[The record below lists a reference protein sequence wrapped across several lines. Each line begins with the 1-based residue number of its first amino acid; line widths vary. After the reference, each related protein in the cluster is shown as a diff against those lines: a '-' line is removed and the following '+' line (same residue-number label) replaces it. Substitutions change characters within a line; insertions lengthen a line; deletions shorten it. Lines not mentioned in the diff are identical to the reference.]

1 MGLYSQY
8 LLPRLTHF
16 TMGQAQLAPYR
27 RRVVVGARGRVL
39 ELGIGSGRNLP
50 FYGDTVDD
58 IIGID
63 PSREMLALAQ
73 PTLSAFATKVT
84 LLAQSAESLPLQD
97 RSIDT
102 VVVTWSLCSM
112 PDPGAALREA
122 RRVLKPEGEL
132 RFVEHGL
139 APDPSVRKWQ
149 HRLTPVWSYCAGG
162 CHLDRKMDNLIRA
175 AGFEIG
181 ALAAGYARGPRFAAY
196 MYEGSAKP

>member
-8 LLPRLTHF
+8 LLPRLIHF
-16 TMGQAQLAPYR
+16 SMGQAQLLPYR
-27 RRVVVGARGRVL
+27 RRVVAGARGRIL
-39 ELGIGSGRNLP
+39 ELGFGSGRNLP
-50 FYGDTVDD
+50 FYGEAVEE

-63 PSREMLALAQ
+63 PSREILALAQ
-73 PTLSAFATKVT
+73 AALGVVSRKVT
-84 LLAQSAESLPLQD
+84 LLPQSAESLPLEG

-102 VVVTWSLCSM
+102 VVVTWSLCSI

-122 RRVLKPEGEL
+122 RRVLKPDGQL

-149 HRLTPVWSYCAGG
+149 RRLTPLWSYCAGG
-162 CHLDRKMDNLIRA
+162 CHLDRKMDNLIQA
-175 AGFEIG
+175 AGFQIG
-181 ALAAGYARGPRFAAY
+181 DLAIGYARGPRFAAY

>member
-16 TMGQAQLAPYR
+16 SMGQAQLAPYR
-27 RRVVVGARGRVL
+27 RRVVAGARGRVL

-50 FYGDTVDD
+50 FYGHAVEE
-58 IIGID
+58 IIGVD

-73 PTLSAFATKVT
+73 PILSAFATKVT

-102 VVVTWSLCSM
+102 VVVTWSLCSI

-122 RRVLKPEGEL
+122 RRVLKPDGEL

-139 APDPSVRKWQ
+139 APDPRVRTWQ
-149 HRLTPVWSYCAGG
+149 HRLTPVWSYCTGG

-181 ALAAGYARGPRFAAY
+181 ALATGYARGPRFAAY
-196 MYEGSAKP
+196 MYEGLAKP